1 MRINLSWYPKTR
13 GCMHK
18 TIILVLV
25 ASLSGCACLENRP
38 ALRTALIATGA
49 AVLGG
54 AISHARDND
63 PKPVP
68 RFRDPK
74 CHDKDDCR

>member
-1 MRINLSWYPKTR
+1 MKIVLAL
-13 GCMHK
+13 
-18 TIILVLV
+18 LVL
-25 ASLSGCACLENRP
+25 LILPLCGCACLQDKP

-63 PKPVP
+63 PQPTMKRIPVAP
-68 RFRDPK
+68 